1 MKEYIMVYNPLLEYV
16 YSIFGSK
23 KESGGERVK
32 KTKKNTQG
40 GNSTKRVS
48 RTEAEVLENLVTLFD
63 TLGHFSQGQ
72 GRKEGGEAIKDG
84 RGR

>member
-1 MKEYIMVYNPLLEYV
+1 M
-16 YSIFGSK
+16 
-23 KESGGERVK
+23 K
-32 KTKKNTQG
+32 KTKKNRKG

-63 TLGHFSQGQ
+63 TLGHFSQGR
-72 GRKEGGEAIKDG
+72 GRKGEGEAIKDG

>member
-1 MKEYIMVYNPLLEYV
+1 M
-16 YSIFGSK
+16 
-23 KESGGERVK
+23 K

-40 GNSTKRVS
+40 GNSTKKVS

-72 GRKEGGEAIKDG
+72 RRRGGGEAIKDG